1 MSRVPQ
7 VAQVE
12 ICTMAVVCRWWTH
25 GGKGGMSLSG
35 CQFGDWM
42 SLRPVYPTHL
52 SVVVVISQSTVYS
65 SSMAK

>member
-1 MSRVPQ
+1 MYNGSGLPLVDAWR
-7 VAQVE
+7 E
-12 ICTMAVVCRWWTH
+12 
-25 GGKGGMSLSG
+25 GGDMSLSG

-65 SSMAK
+65 VIMAK